1 MAAFKIYWKYSENF
15 IRNCPKSYFHE
26 QLKRVYL
33 IFKDGNVLLC
43 DVLLLLVLP
52 NWYESF
58 EHLAWLKSG
67 SVQDVHARITCIV
80 MAFLLATL
88 CIICA
93 WWTSF
98 DSYDAGFWLSC
109 QNRTTK
115 GCPNHAEPINKNIL

>member
-15 IRNCPKSYFHE
+15 IRNCPRSYFHG
-26 QLKRVYL
+26 QLKGVYL

-43 DVLLLLVLP
+43 DALQHLVLP

-58 EHLAWLKSG
+58 EHLAWLKGG

-80 MAFLLATL
+80 MAFLMAIL
-88 CIICA
+88 CMICT

-98 DSYDAGFWLSC
+98 DSYDVGFWQNC
-109 QNRTTK
+109 QNRTPK
-115 GCPNHAEPINKNIL
+115 GCLNHAEPISNNIL